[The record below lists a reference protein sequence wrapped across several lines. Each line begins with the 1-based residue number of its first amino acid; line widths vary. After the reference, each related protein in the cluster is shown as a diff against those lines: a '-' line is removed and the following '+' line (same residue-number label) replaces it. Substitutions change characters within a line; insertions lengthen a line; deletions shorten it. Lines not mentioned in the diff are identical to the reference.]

1 MFFCRKHPIRDV
13 DLSTYVDGQLEPP
26 ARDRLEAHIETCTP
40 CREAL
45 AELRALRSAL
55 QELPPATAPRSF
67 ALREADI
74 RTEAK
79 PSLTPARPPALLGGL
94 ASVALVAF
102 VALVGVDVLGQ
113 PSSQRD
119 ADATRAMSAEALEDE
134 AKVPLLA
141 GDDAVG
147 ATPTL
152 DGAIGLSS
160 ERQETPVDINN
171 TTFGGLTDDE
181 AGPETDE
188 MGEIGNA
195 DGTAY
200 NTFGATPECP
210 PNREC
215 VQLRLSDNANG
226 EAELELE
233 CPSGSACVRVSSNT
247 NGEAEPAPE
256 GTTEAA
262 LEAASDLAVEPAD
275 GSRLPLRVGEVAAA
289 AVALVAGGS
298 FALIWR
304 RRV

>member
-1 MFFCRKHPIRDV
+1 MFFWRKHPIRDV

-26 ARDRLEAHIETCTP
+26 ARDRLEAHIETCSP
-40 CREAL
+40 CRDAL
-45 AELRALRSAL
+45 GELRALRSAL

-67 ALREADI
+67 ALREADVQSQ
-74 RTEAK
+74 AK
-79 PSLTPARPPALLGGL
+79 PSLTSARPPALLGGL

-113 PSSQRD
+113 PSTRDD
-119 ADATRAMSAEALEDE
+119 ADATRAMSAEALEDG

-141 GDDAVG
+141 GDDADDG
-147 ATPTL
+147 SLLTSGLATVEP
-152 DGAIGLSS
+152 D
-160 ERQETPVDINN
+160 E
-171 TTFGGLTDDE
+171 FGGLSEAPPEDA

-188 MGEIGNA
+188 QGEIGNA

-200 NTFGATPECP
+200 NTFEATPECP
-210 PNREC
+210 PDREC

-275 GSRLPLRVGEVAAA
+275 DSRLPLRVGEAAAA

-304 RRV
+304 RRRV